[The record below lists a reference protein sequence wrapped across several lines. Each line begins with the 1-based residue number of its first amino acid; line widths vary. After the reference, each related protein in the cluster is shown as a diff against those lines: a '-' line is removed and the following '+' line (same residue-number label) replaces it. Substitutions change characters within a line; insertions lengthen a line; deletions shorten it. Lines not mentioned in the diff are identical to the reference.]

1 MNLQK
6 EKQLLINRIIDDFF
20 AKNCN
25 AKVIRVKHIDSD
37 ITIFMRIEKF
47 MLSDLKLFARDF
59 NNSGFVIF
67 LGWDNIKIEFFE
79 NRLVE
84 LSFKYYEDNKV

>member
-1 MNLQK
+1 
-6 EKQLLINRIIDDFF
+6 
-20 AKNCN
+20 
-25 AKVIRVKHIDSD
+25 
-37 ITIFMRIEKF
+37 

-67 LGWDNIKIEFFE
+67 LGWDNIKIEVFE

>member
-25 AKVIRVKHIDSD
+25 AKVIRVKHNDSD
-37 ITIFMRIEKF
+37 ITILMRIEKF

-67 LGWDNIKIEFFE
+67 LGWDNIKIEIFE

>member
-25 AKVIRVKHIDSD
+25 AKVIRVKHNDSD

-67 LGWDNIKIEFFE
+67 CNCFFII
-79 NRLVE
+79 NF
-84 LSFKYYEDNKV
+84 SFYFYINNFIF